1 MGMSGSPDEVTV
13 PRADHGLIFV
23 DSRGNSLY
31 TIRFLPVI
39 NGKGHNLFHCMED
52 LFLIQGKSDIFSGGW
67 HYAGQ

>member
-1 MGMSGSPDEVTV
+1 MGMSGSPEEVAV
-13 PRADHGLIFV
+13 PRAGHGWIFV

-31 TIRFLPVI
+31 TIRFLPVV
-39 NGKGHNLFHCMED
+39 NGKRHNLLYCMEV